1 MSTEPITL
9 TRDIDWLRST
19 TVVRTERKA
28 STEATGGET
37 DIAHTAYFGIRPGA
51 LMDVLADYSTTASFR
66 PEFAIV
72 KWRSGALHEVELSG
86 SLRLKNGEVSAKVN
100 RQRRWRSWSARN
112 PVVTEELPGQL
123 GSALDAYAA
132 AVDVAGTGA
141 RR

>member
-19 TVVRTERKA
+19 TVVH
-28 STEATGGET
+28 TEATGGET

-72 KWRSGALHEVELSG
+72 KWRSGALHEVDLSG
-86 SLRLKNGEVSAKVN
+86 SLRLKNGEVSDKVN
-100 RQRRWRSWSARN
+100 RQRRWRSWSARS

-123 GSALDAYAA
+123 GAALDVYMA